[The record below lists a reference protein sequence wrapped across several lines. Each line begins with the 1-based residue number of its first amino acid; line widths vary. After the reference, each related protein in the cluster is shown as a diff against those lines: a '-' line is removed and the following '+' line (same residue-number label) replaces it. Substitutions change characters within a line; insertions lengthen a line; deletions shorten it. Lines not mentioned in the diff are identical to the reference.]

1 MGREELEP
9 LWGEEFFPA
18 QGRKWKA
25 MGGDAGKSV
34 DQEAGNPLN
43 TDHTLSIQSS
53 QCRPQRGARHHPC
66 AIVS

>member
-9 LWGEEFFPA
+9 LWREEFFPA

-25 MGGDAGKSV
+25 MSGDTGKSV

-43 TDHTLSIQSS
+43 TDHTFTLQSPPR
-53 QCRPQRGARHHPC
+53 RPQRGVKHLHC
-66 AIVS
+66 AILS